1 MSDAQEIVCVYNATN
16 PAKAELVR
24 NLLEAEGIQ
33 AATADTHG
41 PFSGLAIT
49 PSEVFVARSS
59 EAAALSIIAAAEQ
72 AGNEIEEADW
82 QEGASEDS

>member
-1 MSDAQEIVCVYNATN
+1 MNDPRDLVCVYNATN

-33 AATADTHG
+33 AATGDTHS
-41 PFSGLAIT
+41 PFPGLTIA

-59 EAAALSIIAAAEQ
+59 ETAARAIIAEAEQ
-72 AGNEIEEADW
+72 AGSEAEE
-82 QEGASEDS
+82 EDE